1 MRHLAHEDEWRS
13 GTTATSP
20 QEPTGGHGP
29 YGPASKDFTMK
40 NVELASLFPGGQT
53 KQRRI
58 QVDGSGKS
66 RSPEPVNGYDSM
78 KGIRVYRFVPRIGLP
93 IDELNGN

>member
-1 MRHLAHEDEWRS
+1 MRHLAHQDERRS

-29 YGPASKDFTMK
+29 YCPASQDFTTK
-40 NVELASLFPGGQT
+40 KVELDSLFPGGQT

-58 QVDGSGKS
+58 QGDGSGNS
-66 RSPEPVNGYDSM
+66 NSPEPVNGYDSM
-78 KGIRVYRFVPRIGLP
+78 KGIRVYRFIPRIGLP